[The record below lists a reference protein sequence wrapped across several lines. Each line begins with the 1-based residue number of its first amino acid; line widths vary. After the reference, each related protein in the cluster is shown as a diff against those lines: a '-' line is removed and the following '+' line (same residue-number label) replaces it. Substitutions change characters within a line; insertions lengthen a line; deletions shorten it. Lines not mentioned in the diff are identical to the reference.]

1 MATNKL
7 ATIRYQ
13 ALDKCFSNPGRR
25 YYMENLIEEC
35 NKAIY
40 EFSGNDMGVKKRQIF
55 EDIKF
60 MESPQGWNIPLERI
74 RDGHR
79 VYFRYEEK
87 NFSINN
93 QPLNETEANQL
104 KEALVTL
111 SRFKGLPQFE
121 WVAEITARIDSGLS
135 LSANNQNIIE
145 FEQNNYLKGLDL
157 ITPIYNAILYH
168 QVIEVLYKSFKRN
181 EKQSFLIHPYF
192 LKQYNNRWFIFGL
205 NDASDRIINLALDR
219 IVEIKESK
227 TKYKMNKKIDF
238 NEYFEDVVGVSI
250 NSTAKVH
257 HIRIAVTNE
266 LIPYI
271 ETKPLHGSQ
280 KIKEKQKTHTVISLD
295 LVPNYELEA
304 LLLSYGEGVEVL
316 EPVELRNK
324 LGERVKILYNNYK
337 KKKNAE

>member
-93 QPLNETEANQL
+93 QPLNETEANHL

-168 QVIEVLYKSFKRN
+168 QVIEIHYKSFKRN
-181 EKQSFLIHPYF
+181 ERQSFIIHPYF

-205 NDASDRIINLALDR
+205 NDASVRIINLALDR

-227 TKYKMNKKIDF
+227 VKYNMNKKIDF
-238 NEYFEDVVGVSI
+238 NEYFEDVVGVSV
-250 NSTAKVH
+250 NSNAKVQ

-280 KIKEKQKTHTVISLD
+280 KIKEKQKTHTLISLD
-295 LVPNYELEA
+295 LIPNYELEA

-316 EPVELRNK
+316 EPAELRIK
-324 LGERVKILYNNYK
+324 LGERVKVLYNNYK
-337 KKKNAE
+337 NKKNAD